1 MARPPTTIAATDD
14 PSQVGGLKPIDWFTE
29 VQKSAQPG
37 TVPG

>member
-1 MARPPTTIAATDD
+1 MAATDD
-14 PSQVGGLKPIDWFTE
+14 PSQVGGVNPMDWSTQ